1 MNYYKYGHKA
11 ISLKNVKT
19 VEMADHTLS
28 KKDVNFVIV
37 FTYNDD
43 TSEYFNHLQEQEA
56 HDLFE
61 KIVDVLNAN
70 KTESEN

>member
-1 MNYYKYGHKA
+1 MNYYKYENKA

-43 TSEYFNHLQEQEA
+43 TSEYFGQLQEQEA
-56 HDLFE
+56 HDVFE